1 MPKAPRKSATT
12 AFPSHVGAGVLAKLI
27 GKDERTVTRLITKG
41 IFRKTPREFDVVESF
56 ASYCAYREG
65 LAAAKQGEG
74 ELGQA
79 RTRLMIEKAR
89 MAAIQ
94 RARLEASVIDAEEVT
109 ERWSNTCANVKT
121 RFLASPSKLA
131 RQLAETSSPAEC
143 QRLLRND
150 VHENLEALARGE
162 FIPKVTR

>member
-1 MPKAPRKSATT
+1 MPKARKSDTT
-12 AFPSHVGAGVLAKLI
+12 FPSHVGAGVLAKLI
-27 GKDERTVTRLITKG
+27 GATERTVTRLITKS
-41 IFRKTPREFDVVESF
+41 ILRKTPRGFDVVESF

-74 ELGQA
+74 DFGKA
-79 RTRLMIEKAR
+79 RTRLMVEKAR
-89 MAAIQ
+89 MAALT
-94 RARLEASVIDAEEVT
+94 REKMEAAVIPADEVT
-109 ERWSNTCANVKT
+109 ERWSLTCSNVKT

-143 QRLLRND
+143 QRILRD
-150 VHENLEALARGE
+150 EAHENLEALTRGN